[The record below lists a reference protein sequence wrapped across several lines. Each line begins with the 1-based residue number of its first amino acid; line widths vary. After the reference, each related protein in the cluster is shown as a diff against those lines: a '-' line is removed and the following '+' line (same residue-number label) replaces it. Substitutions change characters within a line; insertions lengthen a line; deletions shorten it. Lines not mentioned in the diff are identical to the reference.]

1 MHSDCLKSLSHNEI
15 SSSTSFEV
23 HRLVPMTP
31 YALQKSSFERF
42 KVVYPYPLLLG
53 NPKMSQTTLRYTNWM
68 HSDYAKSLI
77 QNENS
82 APMLFE
88 VRHLVQAA
96 PCTLQKDCLIRFPNR
111 HLLSTA
117 LGLLITVDNSNYCQI
132 QECVS
137 ESANKTGGRRV
148 SWGSSPRHLPERS
161 VCTHGGGVDNE

>member
-15 SSSTSFEV
+15 SSSTSYEV
-23 HRLVPMTP
+23 RRLVPTPP
-31 YALQKSSFERF
+31 YAPQKSCFERF
-42 KVVYPYPLLLG
+42 KVVCPYLLLLG

-88 VRHLVQAA
+88 VRHLVLAA
-96 PCTLQKDCLIRFPNR
+96 PCTLQKDCLIRVSNKL
-111 HLLSTA
+111 LLSTA
-117 LGLLITVDNSNYCQI
+117 LGLLLDNSNYYQI

-137 ESANKTGGRRV
+137 ESANEMAGGG
-148 SWGSSPRHLPERS
+148 WAGAHPRGTCQRGPCVHT
-161 VCTHGGGVDNE
+161 CGGVDNE